1 MKPDPRFWA
10 GKRVCVTGGTGFLGW
25 QIVRQLLTVTPHV
38 RLLGLRPTS
47 KPLAALLQSHDCV
60 FGDVRDPSAVREAV
74 RNCQI
79 VFHTAGTVA
88 VWGPALEQM
97 HEIHV
102 VGTQQVVL
110 ALPVHARLVHTS
122 SVVAIGAAR
131 TNEVLMEESPFT
143 LQALQVD
150 YVHAKKAA
158 EDAVLQTAARGM
170 DAVIVN
176 PSYLIGPEDYQSS
189 VMGRLCLRFW
199 KGRVPL
205 VPPGALNFV
214 DVRDAA
220 LGHLLAAERGRR
232 GCRYILGGENQTMRE
247 FARQLAQVGGL
258 SRRWRYHMPVWMQTA
273 LAWLAERR
281 SAYLLREPYPSLQFA
296 RMSRYRWRYS
306 SARAEAELGY
316 RARPVLESLNDAH
329 RWFCE
334 HGWLKPI
341 GTAVPEEQTKEP
353 DRRAA

>member
-25 QIVRQLLTVTPHV
+25 HLVRQLLLVTPHV
-38 RLLGLRPTS
+38 RILGLRPAS
-47 KPLAALLQSHDCV
+47 QQLAALLQAHDCV
-60 FGDVRDPSAVREAV
+60 FGDVRDPSAAREAV

-88 VWGPALEQM
+88 VWGPALTQM

-102 VGTQQVVL
+102 VGTRQILQ
-110 ALPVHARLVHTS
+110 ALPANARLVHTS
-122 SVVAIGAAR
+122 SVVAIGASLA
-131 TNEVLMEESPFT
+131 NEVLMEESPFT
-143 LQALQVD
+143 LQALKVD

-158 EDAVLQTAARGM
+158 EDIALEAAACGI

-176 PSYLIGPEDYQSS
+176 PAYLIGPGDYENS

-199 KGRVPL
+199 KGKVPL
-205 VPPGALNFV
+205 IPPGALNFV
-214 DVRDAA
+214 DVRDVA

-247 FARQLAQVGGL
+247 FARRLAEVRGQLG
-258 SRRWRYHMPVWMQTA
+258 RWRYPMPAWMQTA

-281 SAYLLREPYPSLQFA
+281 SALLLREPYPSLQFA

-316 RARPVLESLNDAH
+316 RARPVLESLHDAH

-341 GTAVPEEQTKEP
+341 DAPTPMNQSEKAKRQ
-353 DRRAA
+353 AA